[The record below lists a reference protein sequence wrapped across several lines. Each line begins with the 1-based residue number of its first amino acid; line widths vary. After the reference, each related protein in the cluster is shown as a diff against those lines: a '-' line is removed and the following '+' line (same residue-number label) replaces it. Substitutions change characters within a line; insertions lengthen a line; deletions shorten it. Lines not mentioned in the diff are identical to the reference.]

1 MADASVSLVGNITR
15 DPDLKYL
22 PSGQANVKFGMAVNR
37 RWPDKSGEWQEE
49 TSFFDVVAWGQLAEN
64 VAQSCGKGTRAVVVG
79 RLSQRSWEKDGQK
92 RSAVEVVADEV
103 AASLRWATVSVTKVE
118 RSSEQ
123 RQPVTAGGGGLFEDD
138 EEPF

>member
-64 VAQSCGKGTRAVVVG
+64 VAESCGKGTRVVVVG
-79 RLSQRSWEKDGQK
+79 RLQQRSWEDTKTGQK

-103 AASLRWATVSVTKVE
+103 AASLRWATAPITKVE

-123 RQPVTAGGGGLFEDD
+123 RQPVSAGGEVDSYELF
-138 EEPF
+138 